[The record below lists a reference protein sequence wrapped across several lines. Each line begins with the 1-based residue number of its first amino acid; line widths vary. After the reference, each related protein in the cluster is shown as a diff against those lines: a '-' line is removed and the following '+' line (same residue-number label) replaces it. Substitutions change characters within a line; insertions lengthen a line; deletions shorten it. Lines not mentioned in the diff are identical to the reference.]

1 MRAICTIAGR
11 ELRGIFYSPVAY
23 VVLAGFLILGG
34 WFFYNLLARFSM
46 MLSLYSSTQAGG
58 TDAGL
63 NLNEFVVGPLL
74 HNLAVILVILI
85 PIITMRSLAEER
97 RAGTMELLLT
107 SPIGTAEIIL
117 GKFVGLSIFTTLVVG
132 SSLTYGWILAQYGNP
147 EVAVMLLGYL
157 GLWLMSLVFVAIG
170 IFASSLTENQIIAAV
185 TGLVIM
191 LLLFMIAW
199 PAESAG
205 DSLAPVLEYLSITAH
220 FDALVRGIISTNDLV
235 YFLSMI
241 AGWLFIAQ
249 RSVESL
255 RWR

>member
-220 FDALVRGIISTNDLV
+220 FDALVRGIVSTNDLV

>member
-220 FDALVRGIISTNDLV
+220 FDALVRGIVSTNDLV

-249 RSVESL
+249 RSIESL